1 MNDTSCLK
9 NLTFNISKNDF
20 LVRNMTDII
29 RNGDTLIAGRGSFF
43 DKNVRTGMNLIIP
56 PETHIW
62 GNLDVG
68 GRVEIG
74 SRSSIGGGVKAAS
87 AVIGEGAMIEG
98 PLQVDGDLF
107 VCDNARIHSIN
118 AKGNITLR
126 PGIKVGEVRSDN
138 TIYVLGKVKS
148 QRLIGRTV
156 KVSRD

>member
-1 MNDTSCLK
+1 
-9 NLTFNISKNDF
+9 
-20 LVRNMTDII
+20 MTDII

-62 GNLDVG
+62 GNLEVG

-74 SRSSIGGGVKAAS
+74 SRCSIGGGVRAAS
-87 AVIGEGAMIEG
+87 AIIGEGAQIEG
-98 PLQVDGDLF
+98 PLTVDGDLF
-107 VCDNARIHSIN
+107 VCDNAKLHSIN
-118 AKGNITLR
+118 AKGDVTLR
-126 PGIKVGEVRSDN
+126 PGIRVGEVRSDS

-148 QRLIGRTV
+148 RSLIGRTV